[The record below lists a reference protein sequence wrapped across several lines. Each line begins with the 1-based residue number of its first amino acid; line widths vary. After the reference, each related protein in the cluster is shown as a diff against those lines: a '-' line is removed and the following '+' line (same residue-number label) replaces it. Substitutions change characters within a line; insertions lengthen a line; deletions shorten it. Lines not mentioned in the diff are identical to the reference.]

1 LVFEES
7 LRWLLLHF
15 KLRTLLYTGRGLDKL
30 LRIRELSKTYNGID
44 YAIRN
49 LSFSVEKGHIVS
61 LLGHN
66 GAGKSTTLRIIASIL
81 APSSGDVEINHISLS
96 KATTSE
102 LREIKR
108 SIGYLNEYCI
118 PFEHLTATEYLFY
131 VGKLYGIENN
141 QELMN
146 TIRNLESTW
155 GIDLPEEKFISEY
168 SSGLVKRIAIASVLL
183 NKPSLLLL
191 DEPLNN
197 LDPIGVKLFKEHLQY
212 LRKGGTRILIATHNL
227 DFAEKYSDDIVIIEE
242 GQKIF
247 QGSISSLIKHIHPEE
262 GKVSLEE
269 LYSLLSTK

>member
-1 LVFEES
+1 MLKI
-7 LRWLLLHF
+7 L
-15 KLRTLLYTGRGLDKL
+15 GLT
-30 LRIRELSKTYNGID
+30 KTYNGID

-49 LSFSVEKGHIVS
+49 LSFSVEKGQIVS

-81 APSSGDVEINHISLS
+81 APTSGDVEINCILLS

-131 VGKLYGIENN
+131 VGKLYGIEDIQKLTNN
-141 QELMN
+141 
-146 TIRNLESTW
+146 IRDLESMW
-155 GIDLPEEKFISEY
+155 RIDHPDGKFISEY

-183 NKPSLLLL
+183 NKPSLFVL

-197 LDPIGVKLFKEHLQY
+197 LDPIGAKLFKEHLQH
-212 LRKGGTRILIATHNL
+212 LRKCGAAILVATHNL
-227 DFAEKYSDDIVIIEE
+227 DFAEKVSDEIIIIEE
-242 GQKIF
+242 GRQIF
-247 QGSISSLIKHIHPEE
+247 QGSINSLKKQIHQDE
-262 GKVSLEE
+262 GEVSLED
-269 LYSLLSTK
+269 LYSILSTK